1 MIKKFALVF
10 AAIAFISFSGMS
22 AQERGFYLVA
32 DGSLGFEGQFGLS
45 SNDRDFVQVHTSGN
59 VQWKEPYK
67 RNTDWKASIGTGFM
81 FGDKGLGARYAVEIG
96 VGFGSTKTSYDYD
109 KSDGALI
116 SPDKIYY
123 PSVDHRTTYDRVHF
137 NNDNGYNNRATLL
150 GAHASFIRRM
160 NLGNGIILEP
170 RITAAFDYALRAEYD
185 EKVDYWDGNFNT
197 KSYRVSFTP
206 FVLEYR
212 FEQNRNFGVK
222 FELGDISYSY
232 CDTEWVVE
240 PYQLVNVNFNK
251 FAAGVTYYF

>member
-1 MIKKFALVF
+1 
-10 AAIAFISFSGMS
+10 
-22 AQERGFYLVA
+22 
-32 DGSLGFEGQFGLS
+32 
-45 SNDRDFVQVHTSGN
+45 
-59 VQWKEPYK
+59 
-67 RNTDWKASIGTGFM
+67 M